1 MHRERTFLS
10 RSMLLLASMLVALI
24 LAALAFAG
32 SSVSDPIGDNNSAP
46 DLTALSVSESTDGIL
61 TIAVTVSNY
70 QTLPLS
76 SWVNVWF
83 DLDLNRRT
91 GDEGDEALVRIMD
104 NGGILF
110 FRWAGSEL
118 VRRPA
123 TGMAGSFTAGTLT
136 LTLPKAALDN
146 VQTFG
151 VLGVGARGQD
161 DGDGGELVAIDLAPN
176 SGRAR
181 YVAPELLSIT
191 DPVGD
196 HEAAPDIAE
205 VEVSDTKAGILSFV
219 VSTPSHEMLSPTTW
233 VELDVDIDRRGSTGD
248 GGVEAYVYFERGR
261 VYAARWSPEQQDF
274 VQVRS
279 AGVRVRNAA
288 GVVTFEVPRSF
299 LDDVASFD
307 YYLISGDSDPSGDE
321 DYALDLAPDGDAW
334 WRYTLVNKAA
344 LRLIAGVP
352 SGTPAK
358 PHAGR
363 LFKVTVPVTR
373 SDTARGIESGSAACA
388 VRIGGQRVKAAGRV
402 VPGRGLCSILVP
414 QGASGRLIRG
424 SITVRSSGKSIATRF
439 SFSVK

>member
-1 MHRERTFLS
+1 MHRERTFLP
-10 RSMLLLASMLVALI
+10 RSILLLVSVLVALV

-32 SSVSDPIGDNNSAP
+32 SSLSDPIGDNNSAP

-91 GDEGDEALVRIMD
+91 GDEGDEALVRFMD

-136 LTLPKAALDN
+136 LTLPKAALDD
-146 VQTFG
+146 VPTFG

-196 HEAAPDIAE
+196 HEAAPDIAG

-233 VELDVDIDRRGSTGD
+233 VELDVDIDRRGSTGE

-261 VYAARWSPEQQDF
+261 VHAARWSPEQQDF

-279 AGVRVRNAA
+279 SGVRVRNAA

-358 PHAGR
+358 PHVGR

-373 SDTARGIESGSAACA
+373 SDTARGIESGSAACV
-388 VRIGGQRVKAAGRV
+388 VRIGGQKVKAAGRV
-402 VPGRGLCSILVP
+402 VSGRGLCSILVP

>member
-1 MHRERTFLS
+1 
-10 RSMLLLASMLVALI
+10 MLLLSGIAVALV
-24 LAALAFAG
+24 LAAVAFAG
-32 SSVSDPIGDNNSAP
+32 ASFSDPVGDNNSAP
-46 DLTALSVSESTDGIL
+46 DVTALSLSESTDGIL
-61 TIAVTVSNY
+61 TIEVTVSNY

-91 GDEGDEALVRIMD
+91 GDDGDEALVRFMD
-104 NGGILF
+104 DGGILF

-136 LTLPKAALDN
+136 LTIPEAALDN
-146 VQTFG
+146 VPTFG

-161 DGDGGELVAIDLAPN
+161 DGEGGELIAIDRAPN

-205 VEVSDTKAGILSFV
+205 VEVSDTKAGVLSFV
-219 VSTPSHEMLSPTTW
+219 VSTPSHETLSPTTW
-233 VELDVDIDRRGSTGD
+233 IELDVDIDRRGSTGD

-261 VYAARWSPEQQDF
+261 VYAARWSPEDQDF
-274 VQVRS
+274 VRVRS
-279 AGVRVRNAA
+279 SGVRVQNA
-288 GVVTFEVPRSF
+288 GGLVTFDVPRRF

-307 YYLISGDSDPSGDE
+307 YYLVSGDSDPSEDE

-344 LRLIAGVP
+344 LRLIAGAP
-352 SGTPAK
+352 SGSPAK

-363 LFKVTVPVTR
+363 LFKVAVLVTR
-373 SDTARGIESGSAACA
+373 SDTARRIDSGSAACA
-388 VRIGGQRVKAAGRV
+388 VRIGSQNVQAEGRV
-402 VPGRGLCSILVP
+402 VSGQGLCSILVP
-414 QGASGRLIRG
+414 QRASGRLIRG
-424 SITVRSSGKSIATRF
+424 SITVRSRGMSIATRF
-439 SFSVK
+439 SFRVE

>member
-1 MHRERTFLS
+1 
-10 RSMLLLASMLVALI
+10 MLLLASVLVALV

-32 SSVSDPIGDNNSAP
+32 ASFSDPVGDNNSAP
-46 DLTALSVSESTDGIL
+46 DVTALSLSESTDGIL
-61 TIAVTVSNY
+61 TVAVTVANY

-91 GDEGDEALVRIMD
+91 GDEGDEALVRFMD
-104 NGGILF
+104 DGAIRF

-136 LTLPKAALDN
+136 LTVPKAALDN
-146 VQTFG
+146 VPTFG

-161 DGDGGELVAIDLAPN
+161 DGDGGELVAVDLAPN
-176 SGRAR
+176 KGRAR
-181 YVAPELLSIT
+181 YIAPELLSIA

-196 HEAAPDIAE
+196 HEGAPDITE
-205 VEVSDTKAGILSFV
+205 VEISDTRAGVLNFV
-219 VSTPSHEMLSPTTW
+219 VSTPSHVTLSPTTW

-261 VYAARWSPEQQDF
+261 VSAARWSPGEQDF

-279 AGVRVRNAA
+279 SGVRVRNAA
-288 GVVTFEVPRSF
+288 GVVTFEVPRRF

-307 YYLISGDSDPSGDE
+307 YYLISGDSNPSGDE
-321 DYALDLAPDGDAW
+321 DYAVDLAPDGDAW
-334 WRYTLVNKAA
+334 WKYTLVNKAA

-358 PHAGR
+358 PRAGR
-363 LFKVTVPVTR
+363 LFKVAVPVTR
-373 SDTARGIESGSAACA
+373 SDTARGIQSGSAACV
-388 VRIGGQRVKAAGRV
+388 VRIGGQKVKAAGRV
-402 VPGRGLCSILVP
+402 VSGKGLCSILVP

-424 SITVRSSGKSIATRF
+424 SITVRSSGKSVATRF
-439 SFSVK
+439 SFRVK

>member
-1 MHRERTFLS
+1 MHRERTLLS
-10 RSMLLLASMLVALI
+10 RSMLLLGTVLVALV

-32 SSVSDPIGDNNSAP
+32 SSFSDPVGDNNSAP
-46 DLTALSVSESTDGIL
+46 DVTALSLSESTDGIL
-61 TIAVTVSNY
+61 TVAVTVSNY

-91 GDEGDEALVRIMD
+91 GDEGDEALVRFMD
-104 NGGILF
+104 DGGILF

-136 LTLPKAALDN
+136 LTVPKASLDN
-146 VQTFG
+146 VPTFG

-161 DGDGGELVAIDLAPN
+161 DGDGGELVAVDRAPN

-181 YVAPELLSIT
+181 YVGPELLSIT

-205 VEVSDTKAGILSFV
+205 VEVSDTKAGMLSFV
-219 VSTPSHEMLSPTTW
+219 VSTPSHATLSPTTW
-233 VELDVDIDRRGSTGD
+233 VELDIDIDRRGRTGD

-261 VYAARWSPEQQDF
+261 VYAARWSREEQDF

-279 AGVRVRNAA
+279 SGLRVRNA
-288 GVVTFEVPRSF
+288 GGLVVFDVPRRF

-307 YYLISGDSDPSGDE
+307 YYLISGESDPSGDE

-344 LRLIAGVP
+344 LRLIAGAP
-352 SGTPAK
+352 SGTPVK
-358 PHAGR
+358 PRAGR
-363 LFKVTVPVTR
+363 LFKITVPVTR

-388 VRIGGQRVKAAGRV
+388 VRIGGQNVKAEGRV
-402 VPGRGLCSILVP
+402 VSGKALCSILVP
-414 QGASGRLIRG
+414 QGASGRVIRG
-424 SITVRSSGKSIATRF
+424 SITIRSSGKSIATRF
-439 SFSVK
+439 SFRVK